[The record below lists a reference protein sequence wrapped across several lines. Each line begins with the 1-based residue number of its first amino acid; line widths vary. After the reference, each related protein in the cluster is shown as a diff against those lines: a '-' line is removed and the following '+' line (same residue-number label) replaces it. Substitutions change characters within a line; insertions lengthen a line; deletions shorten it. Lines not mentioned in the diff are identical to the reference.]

1 MRRPTA
7 AHNRNNEVY
16 LEKEFRRA
24 SPPFASYR
32 TAANRTDAA
41 DCRGCGPAWSCYGS
55 SLAFHDGRDIPTN
68 QPSRM
73 ANPRRHYSRNGSR
86 GNGDGKSSFL
96 GVVYRRNFGHS
107 DRIRS
112 AADRDL
118 GARDVRSLG
127 EGIERPQSRVDC
139 RPPLRGRDPTAD
151 AMGSHLLSAAVQH
164 GVHAGDLPAHEKS
177 VDPSVMCADSRRV
190 HAALRARRAL
200 FRFGAALGTNSFGG
214 GIRQS
219 LALACQQLLPADPR
233 SSESPGSPPAANTR
247 VSGERIPYTAHAW
260 SIALRTR
267 MRTRGLVNNYRIKPP
282 AKAGEVAP

>member
-7 AHNRNNEVY
+7 AHTSNEHVY
-16 LEKEFRRA
+16 SEKEFRRA

-41 DCRGCGPAWSCYGS
+41 DYCGYGPTWSGHGS
-55 SLAFHDGRDIPTN
+55 GLAFYDGRDISAD
-68 QPSRM
+68 QPARL
-73 ANPRRHYSRNGSR
+73 ADADRHYSRNGSR

-139 RPPLRGRDPTAD
+139 RPPLRGCDPTAD
-151 AMGSHLLSAAVQH
+151 AMGSHVLGAAVQH

-177 VDPSVMCADSRRV
+177 AD
-190 HAALRARRAL
+190 AA
-200 FRFGAALGTNSFGG
+200 
-214 GIRQS
+214 
-219 LALACQQLLPADPR
+219 
-233 SSESPGSPPAANTR
+233 
-247 VSGERIPYTAHAW
+247 
-260 SIALRTR
+260 
-267 MRTRGLVNNYRIKPP
+267 
-282 AKAGEVAP
+282 